1 MTGSNEER
9 LAVTWIAKK
18 STADNCICEG
28 CFGKGRVTK
37 ITVPKT
43 HYHGGRSLKTE
54 YRQVWLCDECAQALK
69 NALQEAEENAPLTIE
84 QLRGM
89 NGEPVWWWNK
99 SQKPTCM
106 ICVYDKF
113 GKFNTEPV
121 FVNFDFAAEDA
132 AKITSYSRMKK
143 WGYKP
148 YRRKPHSP
156 QKTED

>member
-1 MTGSNEER
+1 MRPIDADRLLKALEIARER
-9 LAVTWIAKK
+9 SVGIYGDLGGAVSGCMKHVMAAPTL
-18 STADNCICEG
+18 EG
-28 CFGKGRVTK
+28 GVDQ
-37 ITVPKT
+37 P
-43 HYHGGRSLKTE
+43 
-54 YRQVWLCDECAQALK
+54 
-69 NALQEAEENAPLTIE
+69 EAEENAPLTIE